1 MMPTANSLEKTLIL
15 ENIKGKRRREWQRM
29 RQLDSITDLTDMNL
43 GKLLKIVRDRETWCA
58 SVHAVAKSWTQLSD

>member
-1 MMPTANSLEKTLIL
+1 MPTANSLEKTLIL

-29 RQLDSITDLTDMNL
+29 RRLDSITDLTDMNL

-58 SVHAVAKSWTQLSD
+58 SVHGVAKSWTQLSD